1 MNLRT
6 RVMIIGG
13 VLGALLGVSA
23 AYLYMRSV
31 SVHMDEE
38 GRERLPALQPGK
50 ALAVSVGLLTVLKQ
64 IVGLGQPTEGG
75 RGGARRR

>member
-23 AYLYMRSV
+23 AYLYVRSV
-31 SVHMDEE
+31 PIEVDEE
-38 GRERLPALQPGK
+38 GRQRLPAIQPGK
-50 ALAVSVGLLTVLKQ
+50 ALAVSLGVLTVLRQ
-64 IVGLGQPTEGG
+64 ITGLGPSSEGGGG
-75 RGGARRR
+75 RGRKR